1 MAYEVL
7 MPYHL
12 HMPSYFL
19 GTFTEY
25 PQSKIVWEMCCNS
38 PFSGIPLA
46 TNHLWQGGFL
56 IYKEATHHSFHFFFS
71 VSSAS
76 SVVNSYFNLANA
88 SLIRRIA
95 SVIFSSLVA

>member
-1 MAYEVL
+1 
-7 MPYHL
+7 
-12 HMPSYFL
+12 
-19 GTFTEY
+19 
-25 PQSKIVWEMCCNS
+25 MCCNS

-76 SVVNSYFNLANA
+76 SVVKKKAAFKRKQPILFVVDCIIQ
-88 SLIRRIA
+88 LGG
-95 SVIFSSLVA
+95 

>member
-1 MAYEVL
+1 
-7 MPYHL
+7 
-12 HMPSYFL
+12 
-19 GTFTEY
+19 
-25 PQSKIVWEMCCNS
+25 MCCNS

-76 SVVNSYFNLANA
+76 SVVDSYFNLANA